1 MGLLWAG
8 AGITAGVGA
17 MLAGH
22 WGSIHRER
30 RFMVLVP
37 ASAAAI
43 LDVTLLPNLPM
54 LVAGFAFIGLVS
66 GPIDVAVL
74 SRASAVPTRHGFPG
88 RSPFPLASIP
98 AAGCSG
104 RRWPVSWSLPLTFSP
119 RFSARPRRWRRAPCC
134 PLGRTRPT
142 PSRRGF
148 RPPGLTRPSAR

>member
-30 RFMVLVP
+30 RFMVLGFL

-54 LVAGFAFIGLVS
+54 LAAGFAFIGLVS

-74 SRASAVPTRHGFPG
+74 SLRQRGTDPAWLSRVLAV
-88 RSPFPLASIP
+88 SI
-98 AAGCSG
+98 
-104 RRWPVSWSLPLTFSP
+104 SLNTCG
-119 RFSARPRRWRRAPCC
+119 W
-134 PLGRTRPT
+134 PLGSALAGILVTR
-142 PSRRGF
+142 F
-148 RPPGLTRPSAR
+148 R

>member
-43 LDVTLLPNLPM
+43 LDVHEFVRWIVGT
-54 LVAGFAFIGLVS
+54 V
-66 GPIDVAVL
+66 IDVAANFYGLDDLVCL
-74 SRASAVPTRHGFPG
+74 AVHDVESAG
-88 RSPFPLASIP
+88 RVGI
-98 AAGCSG
+98 
-104 RRWPVSWSLPLTFSP
+104 RDE
-119 RFSARPRRWRRAPCC
+119 
-134 PLGRTRPT
+134 
-142 PSRRGF
+142 
-148 RPPGLTRPSAR
+148 